1 MLSSKHH
8 WCNISQKGV
17 QRDILQQWPILKSS
31 VTAASRFHL
40 SCATCCCCCCWCCF
54 CCCCTPPLRIFT
66 FLNLILRPV
75 CFHIW
80 AVTQDSNQGCRRK
93 ATCCIVLSWWVA
105 WSEAEEWCK
114 GSHLLKGWNFMRK
127 NPGGVYISFLL
138 FRHFKAQNCPFKL
151 VKPSTFK
158 DPFIEG

>member
-40 SCATCCCCCCWCCF
+40 SCATCCCCCCCCF